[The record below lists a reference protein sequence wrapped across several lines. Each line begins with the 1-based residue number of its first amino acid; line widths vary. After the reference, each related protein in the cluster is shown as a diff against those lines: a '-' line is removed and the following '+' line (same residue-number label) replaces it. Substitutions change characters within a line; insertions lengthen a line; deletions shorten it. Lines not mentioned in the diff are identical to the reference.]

1 LMTGEMD
8 YKINSLMLSL
18 DANKN
23 KTGQLFSL
31 RQKEIKLLIEDGL

>member
-1 LMTGEMD
+1 MIGERD

-23 KTGQLFSL
+23 KTVQLFSL
-31 RQKEIKLLIEDGL
+31 RQIEMKLLIEDGL